1 MSAREF
7 TAAETAHLDRLR
19 ELVNEAA
26 THHAAAID
34 AADKSDKAALA
45 SAHIRLGR
53 CIRSM
58 QVRFAK
64 MAGDAMQ
71 ADLDANHKLGT
82 SAGITEGTSSPE
94 RNTPGLLHG
103 DPKVW
108 LERARQGSRR

>member
-1 MSAREF
+1 MNTREF
-7 TAAETAHLDRLR
+7 TAEDGAHLDRLR

-26 THHAAAID
+26 THHPAAID
-34 AADKSDKAALA
+34 AADKGDKAALA

-71 ADLDANHKLGT
+71 ADLDANHKTQNSGGMGEGT
-82 SAGITEGTSSPE
+82 SAPE
-94 RNTPGLLHG
+94 RNTPGLLTN
-103 DPKVW
+103 DPAEFLK
-108 LERARQGSRR
+108 RARLGSRR